1 MVLISTSTEPSVY
14 GLGGSGGIPSKS
26 NVVLTYPMAASAS
39 VSKGDWVMLSDTTA
53 GDIVRCTDTADN
65 PIGVAFTD
73 VDNTY
78 KSDGTTA
85 GASGDKYC
93 AILRQGFAYVSGAV
107 SSSGNACGK
116 LIECDDLLYLTAT
129 AAYNPYEGQTL
140 TTTNGGT
147 KVARSFDSQVI
158 APTTTPIY
166 PKIRVYLDRLSKSA
180 LL

>member
-14 GLGGSGGIPSKS
+14 GLGGSGGIPSKG
-26 NVVLTYPMAASAS
+26 NVVLTYPMAASSS
-39 VSKGDWVMLSDTTA
+39 VSKGDWVKLSDTTA
-53 GDIVRCTDTADN
+53 GDIVRCSDTADST
-65 PIGVAFTD
+65 IGVAFTS

-93 AILRQGFAYVSGAV
+93 AVLRQGFAYVSGAV
-107 SSSGNACGK
+107 SSSGTAGGA
-116 LIECDDLLYLTAT
+116 IDCDELLYLSVT
-129 AAYNPYEGQTL
+129 AAFNPFEGQTVTA
-140 TTTNGGT
+140 TTCGT
-147 KVARSFDSQVI
+147 LVCRSFDSQVI
-158 APTTTPIY
+158 AADTTPIY